1 MCAYKSKAWVEK
13 LDVDK
18 HAFIEKPG
26 KDFAGIKA
34 GQMMQ
39 IPYPGWLMFIS
50 GEFMR
55 AHK

>member
-13 LDVDK
+13 LNVDK

-34 GQMMQ
+34 GQMMR